1 MCIAIFNAPAGDEF
15 NYKLLSSFCFFK
27 SSFIFIGTG
36 KYAVLVD
43 FF

>member
-27 SSFIFIGTG
+27 V
-36 KYAVLVD
+36 VLYSLAQENMQY
-43 FF
+43 